1 MRLTKDQLKAH
12 TALIVETKEWL
23 ESLGGLQPKHK
34 EWLKWAIR
42 RLRTLREHE
51 VTTNED

>member
-12 TALIVETKEWL
+12 IDFITEVKEWL

-34 EWLKWAIR
+34 KWLKWAPR